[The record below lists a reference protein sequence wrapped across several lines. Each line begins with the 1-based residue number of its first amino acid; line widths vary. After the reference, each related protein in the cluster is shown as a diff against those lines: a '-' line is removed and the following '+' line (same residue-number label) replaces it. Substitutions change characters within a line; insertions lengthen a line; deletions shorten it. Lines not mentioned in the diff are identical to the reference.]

1 MRITV
6 ELLRITVDAGLVGYQ
21 KIAERGA
28 HVKAVPLLHDKHFM
42 NFWESAFR

>member
-21 KIAERGA
+21 KIAESEA
-28 HVKAVPLLHDKHFM
+28 HPKQSETGEG
-42 NFWESAFR
+42 NY